1 MDAARFFLFSLSFFN
16 VTEFFF
22 DVMDGPMIAIIS

>member
-1 MDAARFFLFSLSFFN
+1 MLLDSFSLVYLFFN
-16 VTEFFF
+16 VAEFFF